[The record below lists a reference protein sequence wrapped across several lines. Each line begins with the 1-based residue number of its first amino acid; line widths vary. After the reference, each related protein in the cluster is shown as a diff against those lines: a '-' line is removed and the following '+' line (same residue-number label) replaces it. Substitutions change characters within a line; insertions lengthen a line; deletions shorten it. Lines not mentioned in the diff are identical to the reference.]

1 MACRCPIITSS
12 ETACP
17 EIVGEAGITVNPR
30 SVVKIARAIDCIASD
45 EGLRE
50 EFREK
55 GFQHVKRFS
64 CEKSAVKTLRVIESL
79 NDEGL
84 PTVTQKRPHNS
95 FSFLS

>member
-55 GFQHVKRFS
+55 GFQRVKRFS
-64 CEKSAVKTLRVIESL
+64 CEKSAVKTLRMIESL
-79 NDEGL
+79 KMTKASQRSLRKD
-84 PTVTQKRPHNS
+84 PIT
-95 FSFLS
+95 LSLF